1 MHKSDKV
8 KDGMTQSEN
17 RLRAIFNQA
26 FEFIG
31 LMKPDGTLIEINQ
44 TALDFA
50 ALYRHQV
57 IGLPLWETRWW
68 SISKQIQGQLKNSIA
83 CAASGQ
89 FVRYEVDI
97 VGTGDRVAHLDFS
110 IKPIKDENGQVISLI
125 LEGRDIT
132 DQKIM
137 AVDAHRLFNEQ
148 VFSLPH
154 QCVKMGF
161 DHMTQRHQTEQALH
175 ESEARFRATFEQ
187 AAVGIAHLA
196 LDGRW
201 LRVNQKLCEILGYT
215 HEELLKLTL
224 QDIFHADD
232 LATDTVKIR
241 QLLAGEIQIYSTEK
255 RYIRQNTSSAWINL
269 TMSLLRE
276 ADWLHGNHEE
286 KPSYLIAV
294 MQDISQRKQAEFTLQ
309 QRAEELTRLNT
320 ILAHT
325 TSLLQKRNQELD
337 QFVYVAS
344 HDLKAPLRAIAS
356 LSEWLEED
364 LGEQLPPDN
373 QHQMRLL
380 RGRVRRME
388 GLINGLLEYSRV
400 GRNQTELSLVNVEAL
415 LREII
420 DSWEL
425 PSTFVID
432 IAPEMPT
439 FITKKFPLQQVFA
452 NLMENAI
459 KHHSRSNGKLKISVQ
474 NQGKYYKFIVADDG
488 PGISPEYQDKVFVI
502 FQTLEARDRQENTG
516 IGLAIVK
523 KIVETEGGTI
533 TLESQP
539 GIGSTFSFTWL
550 KQANE

>member
-8 KDGMTQSEN
+8 KDGMTEN
-17 RLRAIFNQA
+17 ERRLRAIFNQT
-26 FEFIG
+26 FDFIS
-31 LMKPDGTLIEINQ
+31 LMKPE
-44 TALDFA
+44 
-50 ALYRHQV
+50 
-57 IGLPLWETRWW
+57 
-68 SISKQIQGQLKNSIA
+68 
-83 CAASGQ
+83 ASGQ

-97 VGTGDRVAHLDFS
+97 VGTGDRVAQLDFS
-110 IKPIKDENGQVISLI
+110 IKPIKDEIGQVISLI

-148 VFSLPH
+148 VFSLPR
-154 QCVKMGF
+154 QFLKMGF

-175 ESEARFRATFEQ
+175 ESEARFCATFEQ
-187 AAVGIAHLA
+187 AAVGIAHIA

-224 QDIFHADD
+224 QDIINADD
-232 LATDTVKIR
+232 LATDAVKIR
-241 QLLAGEIQIYSTEK
+241 QLLAGEIQTYSTEK
-255 RYIRQNTSSAWINL
+255 RYIRQDKSSAWINL

-276 ADWLHGNHEE
+276 ADWLHGNHEA
-286 KPSYLIAV
+286 KPNYFIAV
-294 MQDISQRKQAEFTLQ
+294 MQDISQRKQAEFILQ

-325 TSLLQKRNQELD
+325 TNLLQKRNQELD

-364 LGEQLPPDN
+364 LKEQLPPDN

-400 GRNQTELSLVNVEAL
+400 GRSQTELFLVNVEAL

-452 NLMENAI
+452 NLMENAV
-459 KHHSRSNGKLKISVQ
+459 KHHSRADGHLKISVQ

-550 KQANE
+550 KQLNE